1 MEEVWPICSTK
12 RPVWLERR
20 RGRKLF
26 TRDGEVGE
34 TSGVDP
40 QSSHEGFYSKGIGKA
55 LESSEQRVTWSELT
69 FKEFL
74 LGAPG

>member
-1 MEEVWPICSTK
+1 M
-12 RPVWLERR
+12 
-20 RGRKLF
+20 F
-26 TRDGEVGE
+26 TRGGEVGE